1 MLTDVN
7 ASICNSFKLV
17 GKNQLEIFVVWD
29 VKKCLNVKRS
39 RPLHKGA
46 ISPFN

>member
-17 GKNQLEIFVVWD
+17 GKNQLEVFVVWD

-39 RPLHKGA
+39 RPLREGA
-46 ISPFN
+46 IFPFN